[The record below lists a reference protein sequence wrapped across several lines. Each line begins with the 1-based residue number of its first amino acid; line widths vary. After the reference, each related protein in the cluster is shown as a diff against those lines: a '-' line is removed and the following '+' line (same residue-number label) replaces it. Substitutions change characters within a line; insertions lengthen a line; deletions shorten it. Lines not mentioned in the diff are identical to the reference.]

1 MKVEQ
6 FINSLGATE
15 DEKKALLA
23 AVGKYSTNF
32 DAAFDEIDT
41 LKTREAELRTQ
52 YEEKAAAYEKSL
64 QGWQTEAEKSF
75 QTALAAEGARINAER
90 AAIQADIRKLAAEY
104 ALPETAIAP
113 LVGKAPAA
121 PTPPEPKQPTF
132 DEGKFMTRDQFRTE
146 ADYYAK
152 LPLLYSR
159 LEREHTKLFGES
171 NYPDFDKLI
180 DFSTKNKVN
189 LETAWKTMY
198 NIEAKRE
205 EVRNKQFEDRL
216 KAETEKV
223 AKDTEARVRSE
234 MSADNPTVVHRRNNE
249 PMSSVLRLNN
259 MDRHPAPPAPDPN
272 AAPPAAVPSSLRGP
286 ARLGREERV
295 RAASATFETE
305 FAKATGA
312 LN

>member
-223 AKDTEARVRSE
+223 AKDTEARIRSE
-234 MSADNPTVVHRRNNE
+234 VAADNPAMVHRHSNE
-249 PMSSVLRLNN
+249 PFSSVLRLNQQ
-259 MDRHPAPPAPDPN
+259 HKPAVAPATPDPN
-272 AAPPAAVPSSLRGP
+272 ATIPNSLRGP

-295 RAASATFETE
+295 KAAAATFETE
-305 FAKATGA
+305 FAKANGA